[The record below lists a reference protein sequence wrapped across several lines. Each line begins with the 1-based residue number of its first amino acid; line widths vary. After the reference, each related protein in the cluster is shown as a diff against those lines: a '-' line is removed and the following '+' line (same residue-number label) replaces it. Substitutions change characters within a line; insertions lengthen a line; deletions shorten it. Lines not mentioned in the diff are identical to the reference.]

1 MKVYFEVT
9 GYSGI
14 PKEGNYHDITAYVKP
29 TRDGYGSY
37 YSVDGKLKKFAW
49 CDSKRAKCIDSSELP
64 KDLWYSFRHGT
75 NDFCQPAKKGEY
87 ELENA
92 DICIADLKYEKVSP
106 KQVAMYKKAKKA
118 ADDIKNIEELKAFYP
133 QIKELKWVPGNFVR
147 KVLSLAN
154 QMPAPAIK
162 GELGFAHFCTWLR
175 YSTVIKALDL
185 E

>member
-1 MKVYFEVT
+1 MKVYFQVT
-9 GYSGI
+9 GYGSG
-14 PKEGNYHDITAYVKP
+14 KNGNCHDITAFVKP
-29 TRDGYGSY
+29 TRDGHGHY

-49 CDSKRAKCIDSSELP
+49 CDSKRAKCVDSSKLP

-75 NDFCQPAKKGEY
+75 WNFSQLAKEGELD
-87 ELENA
+87 LENT
-92 DICIADLKYEKVSP
+92 DIRITDLEYEKVSS

-133 QIKELKWVPGNFVR
+133 QIKELKWIPGSFVR
-147 KVLSLAN
+147 KVLNLAD
-154 QMPAPAIK
+154 QKPAPAIK

-175 YSTVIKALDL
+175 YSAAIKALDL